1 MNGRCQAEL
10 TVFLFFNHFSDYL
23 EGDNFRRS
31 NDFDIHLRSQLL
43 TRMRG
48 ETTHGAKAGNM
59 RSEKRVTEILREL
72 RHKGSISLSELVKA
86 LHTSPAS
93 VRRDLAKLEKK
104 GLVRRTPGG
113 ATLVEPLLYEPFR
126 YDSLFQNREQ
136 HRAADKRRIGIA
148 AAELIHENETVGFT
162 AGTTTTHVARSLRN
176 RHNIRVITNAVN
188 IAMEL
193 SNCEGLRTFVTGGFV
208 QWAGSFSLVGHAA
221 VNFLSDIYMDKVFV
235 SACGLDPTRG
245 VTVIESEEALTF
257 RAMIRQAKKIIVV
270 ADSSKL
276 GSVTPALVCP
286 ISDIHMLIT
295 DTGATDK
302 AVALF
307 AERGIEVRRV

>member
-1 MNGRCQAEL
+1 MKLRA
-10 TVFLFFNHFSDYL
+10 DKR
-23 EGDNFRRS
+23 GD
-31 NDFDIHLRSQLL
+31 
-43 TRMRG
+43 
-48 ETTHGAKAGNM
+48 A
-59 RSEKRVTEILREL
+59 ILREL
-72 RHKGSISLSELVKA
+72 RRRGKVSLEELVKG

-93 VRRDLAKLEKK
+93 VRRDLARLEMK

-136 HRAADKRRIGIA
+136 HRTAEKRRIGVA
-148 AAELIHENETVGFT
+148 GAEMVLENETVGFT

-221 VNFLSDIYMDKVFV
+221 IDSLQDIYMDRVFV
-235 SACGLDPTRG
+235 SVCGIDLARG
-245 VTVIESEEALTF
+245 ITVIEPEEALTF
-257 RAMIRQAKKIIVV
+257 RTMIQQSKQVV
-270 ADSSKL
+270 VVTDS
-276 GSVTPALVCP
+276 A
-286 ISDIHMLIT
+286 
-295 DTGATDK
+295 
-302 AVALF
+302 
-307 AERGIEVRRV
+307 

>member
-1 MNGRCQAEL
+1 MYTRAFANRAGVGWVLSQP
-10 TVFLFFNHFSDYL
+10 TTQVK
-23 EGDNFRRS
+23 
-31 NDFDIHLRSQLL
+31 LR
-43 TRMRG
+43 
-48 ETTHGAKAGNM
+48 A
-59 RSEKRVTEILREL
+59 EKRVDGILREL
-72 RHKGSISLSELVKA
+72 RHKGSVSLEELVKT

-93 VRRDLAKLEKK
+93 VRRDLAKLELK

-126 YDSLFQNREQ
+126 YDSLFRNREQ
-136 HRAADKRRIGIA
+136 NRAAEKRRIGLA
-148 AAELIHENETVGFT
+148 AAELILENETVGFT

-176 RHNIRVITNAVN
+176 RHNIRVITNALN

-221 VNFLSDIYMDKVFV
+221 VDFLNDVYMDKVFV
-235 SACGLDPTRG
+235 SVCGIDPTRG

-257 RAMIRQAKKIIVV
+257 RAMIRQSKKVIVV

-276 GSVTPALVCP
+276 GAVTPALVCP
-286 ISDIHMLIT
+286 ISDVHILIT
-295 DTGATDK
+295 DTRASDK
-302 AVALF
+302 TVALF
-307 AERGIEVRRV
+307 TERGIEVHRV

>member
-1 MNGRCQAEL
+1 MVGL
-10 TVFLFFNHFSDYL
+10 KTKL
-23 EGDNFRRS
+23 
-31 NDFDIHLRSQLL
+31 
-43 TRMRG
+43 RG
-48 ETTHGAKAGNM
+48 E
-59 RSEKRVTEILREL
+59 KRIEGILREL
-72 RHKGSISLSELVKA
+72 RHKGSISLEDLVSH
-86 LHTSPAS
+86 LRTSPAS
-93 VRRDLAKLEKK
+93 VRRDLAKLEMN

-126 YDSLFQNREQ
+126 YDSVFQNREQ
-136 HRAADKRRIGIA
+136 HRAPEKRRIGLA
-148 AAELIHENETVGFT
+148 AGELIQENETVGFT

-193 SNCEGLRTFVTGGFV
+193 SNCAGLRTFVTGGFV

-221 VNFLSDIYMDKVFV
+221 VEFLNDIYMDKVFISV
-235 SACGLDPTRG
+235 CGIDVQRG

-257 RAMIRQAKKIIVV
+257 RAMIRQAKKAIVV

-276 GSVTPALVCP
+276 GAVTPALVCP

-295 DTGATDK
+295 DTRASDK
-302 AVALF
+302 TVANF
-307 AERGIEVRRV
+307 TERGIEVRRA